1 MPLEGSQGAWVV
13 FGDAQTGQ
21 LDKANVDKRSAIEIV
36 EACEKRDREAEK
48 TITKKKGLF

>member
-1 MPLEGSQGAWVV
+1 MGDWIA

-21 LDKANVDKRSAIEIV
+21 LDKSNIDKAAAIEVV

-48 TITKKKGLF
+48 KITKKPWWAVF